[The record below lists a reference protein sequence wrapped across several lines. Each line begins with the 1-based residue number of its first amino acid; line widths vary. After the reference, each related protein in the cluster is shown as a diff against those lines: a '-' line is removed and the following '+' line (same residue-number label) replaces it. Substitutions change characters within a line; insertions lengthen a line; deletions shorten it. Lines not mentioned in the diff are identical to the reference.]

1 MAIIRI
7 SSLFLLIQTLLFRAD
22 FNSTGKL
29 SRKYKGF
36 PCILPQTC
44 TVIPTTNIPHQS
56 AMFVIVNEPTWR
68 HDYHPKSAVYIKVQ
82 SWFIYSS
89 FFCAFLGFHPESFSF
104 LSFWVPALSFQT
116 NFLSL
121 QSNFPLF
128 FSTSVFLG
136 SFFFFFKFN
145 LLFLVR
151 ELVQI
156 SWTYVSRNR
165 KDCVFCSD
173 TAIFNYKAA
182 SCYNTLHLSCPS
194 FIPRPRPFKLWVSV
208 KYCWVHLYFLWTMS
222 LFWNYLQ
229 CC

>member
-1 MAIIRI
+1 MHLFCILLVAIIKN

-29 SRKYKGF
+29 SRKYEGF

-68 HDYHPKSAVYIKVQ
+68 HDYHPKSTVYIKVQ
-82 SWFIYSS
+82 SRFIYSS

-104 LSFWVPALSFQT
+104 LSFWVPTLSLQT

-128 FSTSVFLG
+128 FSRKL
-136 SFFFFFKFN
+136 FFFFFKFN

-151 ELVQI
+151 AG
-156 SWTYVSRNR
+156 SN
-165 KDCVFCSD
+165 
-173 TAIFNYKAA
+173 
-182 SCYNTLHLSCPS
+182 
-194 FIPRPRPFKLWVSV
+194 
-208 KYCWVHLYFLWTMS
+208 FLDLRFQKQKRLCF
-222 LFWNYLQ
+222 LFRHCRLQ
-229 CC
+229 L